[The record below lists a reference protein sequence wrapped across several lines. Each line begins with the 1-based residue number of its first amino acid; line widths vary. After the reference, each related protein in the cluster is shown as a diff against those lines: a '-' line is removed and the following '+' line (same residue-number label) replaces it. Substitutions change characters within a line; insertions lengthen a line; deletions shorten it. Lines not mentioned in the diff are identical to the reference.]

1 MGALIDH
8 RTSFGWLSIY
18 DLKGCKGNIS
28 NVKIL
33 SNFLEVLVEN
43 VMGMNIVGTPQFQYF
58 QDNDYNRERDL
69 VGYSIT
75 CIISLSSIT
84 IHICELSKTAY
95 IDIFSCCELDE
106 SIENQCL
113 NLIKS
118 IFEPDEVRGKI
129 IRRGI
134 K

>member
-1 MGALIDH
+1 MSS
-8 RTSFGWLSIY
+8 SFGWLSVY
-18 DLKGCKGNIS
+18 DLKNCKGDIN
-28 NVKIL
+28 NRLLL

-43 VMGMNIVGTPQFQYF
+43 IMGMNIIGIPQYEYF
-58 QDNDYNRERDL
+58 EDNEFNRERDL
-69 VGYSIT
+69 IGYSIT

-106 SIENQCL
+106 NIENQIF

-118 IFEPDEVRGKI
+118 VFEPDEIRGKI

-134 K
+134 KTFD

>member
-1 MGALIDH
+1 MS
-8 RTSFGWLSIY
+8 SFGWLSVY
-18 DLKGCKGNIS
+18 DLKGCKGDFDNPIML
-28 NVKIL
+28 K
-33 SNFLEVLVEN
+33 NFLHVLVEN
-43 VMGMNIVGTPQFQYF
+43 VMGMNIVGIPQFQYF
-58 QDNDYNRERDL
+58 EDNDFNREKDL

-118 IFEPDEVRGKI
+118 VFEPDEVRGKI
-129 IRRGI
+129 IRRGV

>member
-1 MGALIDH
+1 MSS
-8 RTSFGWLSIY
+8 SFGWLSVY
-18 DLKGCKGNIS
+18 DLKNCKGDIN
-28 NVKIL
+28 NRLLL

-43 VMGMNIVGTPQFQYF
+43 IMGMNIIGIPQYEYF
-58 QDNDYNRERDL
+58 EDNEFNRERDL
-69 VGYSIT
+69 IGYSIT

-95 IDIFSCCELDE
+95 IDIFSCCELNDE
-106 SIENQCL
+106 LDNQIF

-118 IFEPDEVRGKI
+118 IFEPDEIRGKI
-129 IRRGI
+129 IRRGV